1 MYVPANDLTRSAQ
14 DLLNSTLQD
23 YMASVLVPGE
33 CCLLLVVDWVRE
45 HAHSFF
51 RPVEKQQLELERE
64 LSSCGSDSHFCRM
77 WLYMHHI
84 YSKTK
89 RRNILAQAD
98 DLQLYCPDSVCLV
111 NGLHIGN
118 FLFNQFVVPT
128 RPICLAILMLRLP
141 GAKLY

>member
-1 MYVPANDLTRSAQ
+1 MSQPMTSPDLPAQ

-23 YMASVLVPGE
+23 YMVSVLVPGE

-51 RPVEKQQLELERE
+51 SPVEKEQLELERE
-64 LSSCGSDSHFCRM
+64 LSSCGSDSYFCRM

-89 RRNILAQAD
+89 RRNILALAD
-98 DLQLYCPDSVCLV
+98 DLQLSRFC
-111 NGLHIGN
+111 
-118 FLFNQFVVPT
+118 
-128 RPICLAILMLRLP
+128 LP
-141 GAKLY
+141 GKESSHW